1 MTNDG
6 KAKAL
11 DEDYFIRNAIYCW
24 LYYFDEKH
32 KWHSIYKDL
41 AEREPTSES
50 LNSQSHEGLDGLLE
64 SRLKSYE
71 VCLSDENIYIL
82 AASSEEAAWMALELS
97 DDMNSYLLDVRLI
110 DG

>member
-1 MTNDG
+1 MKTISSVMQSIVGCITSTKSTNG
-6 KAKAL
+6 TP
-11 DEDYFIRNAIYCW
+11 FIRTWQNGN
-24 LYYFDEKH
+24 
-32 KWHSIYKDL
+32 
-41 AEREPTSES
+41 PTSE
-50 LNSQSHEGLDGLLE
+50 NHRQSHEGLDGLLE

-71 VCLSDENIYIL
+71 VCLSDEVVYIL